1 MLITRSEILQQ
12 CQRDKAAF
20 DRIPK
25 AMRNLLL
32 HEMSVARRA
41 LEPAPEQ
48 VEISAPKTATA

>member
-25 AMRNLLL
+25 AMRDLLL
-32 HEMSVARRA
+32 HEMTVARRA
-41 LEPAPEQ
+41 VEPAPEQ
-48 VEISAPKTATA
+48 FEVAAPKVLAA

>member
-25 AMRNLLL
+25 AMRDLLL
-32 HEMSVARRA
+32 HEMTVARRA
-41 LEPAPEQ
+41 VEPAADP
-48 VEISAPKTATA
+48 VDVVAPKILAA